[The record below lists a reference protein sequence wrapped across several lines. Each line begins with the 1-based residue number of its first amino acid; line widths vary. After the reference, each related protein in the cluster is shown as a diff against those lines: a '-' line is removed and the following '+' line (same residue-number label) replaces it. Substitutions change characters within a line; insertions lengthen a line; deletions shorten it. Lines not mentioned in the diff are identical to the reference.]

1 MATPISKGD
10 SNEIVKIYWCAP
22 EVSGSIF
29 TKLDWDTEHPLVKE
43 VLQLNRIFL
52 PPPQKKSSERRTS
65 IDIVEVYQHI
75 YNFLKF

>member
-43 VLQLNRIFL
+43 VLQLNRNFS
-52 PPPQKKSSERRTS
+52 PPPPKKKIFREK
-65 IDIVEVYQHI
+65 
-75 YNFLKF
+75 N